1 MKIKRLK
8 EIYNSLV
15 YSIVWIVFVGAC
27 SSKPSSVQKVQQ
39 KVKAQGV
46 QATRD
51 ICFITADQEFLVGT
65 PGYQPSLVEISGY
78 MDSSNGER
86 CSKDVIIPDFLIKF
100 ILPGGE
106 KMVSFKEI
114 KLKAQSQGG
123 QLEFEELKEDGPPKI
138 KEFPI
143 TSIKDSAFLFRDL
156 KSVTLG
162 GNVEVVGVSA
172 FYGNFIE
179 FLNLGKSVTTI
190 KRYAFANNFLT
201 EVIIPENVIFIGSQ
215 AFRENSRLTT
225 VTILNSQA
233 QVAADAFPDGVE
245 VTQGDLTITWPPL

>member
-1 MKIKRLK
+1 MKSKKLR

-15 YSIVWIVFVGAC
+15 YSMVWIVFVGAC

-39 KVKAQGV
+39 KAQGV
-46 QATRD
+46 QATHD
-51 ICFITADQEFLVGT
+51 ACFITSDQEFLVKT
-65 PGYQPSLVEISGY
+65 PGYQPSLIEISGY
-78 MDSSNGER
+78 MDSFGNKR
-86 CSKDVIIPDFLIKF
+86 CSKNVIIPDFLIEF
-100 ILPGGE
+100 ILPGGD

-114 KLKAQSQGG
+114 KLKAQPQGG
-123 QLEFEELKEDGPPKI
+123 QPNFKEEVPPRI

-233 QVAADAFPDGVE
+233 QVAADAFPDGVK
-245 VTQGDLTITWPPL
+245 VTQGGLTITWPPL